1 MTLIAALAF
10 AAGLAAQP
18 AASPALPPA
27 LEQEARHIEELVI
40 APCCWTQQVSV
51 HQSAAADEM
60 RMQIR
65 AWLRDGKS
73 EDQILDAFVARYGER
88 ILAVPRARGYKLT
101 LFVLPV
107 VLLVG
112 TGLLL
117 AVLVKRMAR
126 PRALAPAAPG
136 GSPAGADVTYEDRL
150 ADELRDLD

>member
-1 MTLIAALAF
+1 MTVIAALAL

-18 AASPALPPA
+18 AVQAGLPPA

-40 APCCWTQQVSV
+40 APCCWSQQVSV
-51 HQSAAADEM
+51 HQSPAADQM
-60 RMQIR
+60 RAQIR
-65 AWLRDGKS
+65 AWLADGKS
-73 EDQILDAFVARYGER
+73 EDQILDAFVGQYGER

-117 AVLVKRMAR
+117 GLLVRRMAR
-126 PRALAPAAPG
+126 ARTLAPAG
-136 GSPAGADVTYEDRL
+136 LAGASAPLADSYDERL
-150 ADELRDLD
+150 DDELRDLD

>member
-1 MTLIAALAF
+1 MTVLAALAL
-10 AAGLAAQP
+10 AAGLVQP
-18 AASPALPPA
+18 AAPALPPA

-60 RMQIR
+60 RAQIR
-65 AWLRDGKS
+65 AWLAAGKS
-73 EDQILDAFVARYGER
+73 EDQILDAFVAQYGER

-126 PRALAPAAPG
+126 ARTLAAVAPG
-136 GSPAGADVTYEDRL
+136 GPLAGPADRYDERL
-150 ADELRDLD
+150 DDELRDLD

>member
-1 MTLIAALAF
+1 MTAIAVLAL

-18 AASPALPPA
+18 AVQAGLPPA

-51 HQSAAADEM
+51 HQSPAADQM
-60 RMQIR
+60 RAQIR

-73 EDQILDAFVARYGER
+73 EDQILDAFVGQYGER

-107 VLLVG
+107 VLLAG

-117 AVLVKRMAR
+117 AVLVRRMAR
-126 PRALAPAAPG
+126 ARALATAGPAGAAAAPG
-136 GSPAGADVTYEDRL
+136 DSYGERL
-150 ADELRDLD
+150 DDELRDLD